1 MRLRKN
7 LSAKLGALAASL
19 LALGATLVLVQRN
32 PPPAANANAQ
42 PARAATT
49 TTSAPPPAYADGN
62 GADASQS
69 YYTQA
74 PPVDTRTSVS

>member
-1 MRLRKN
+1 MRLKKN
-7 LSAKLGALAASL
+7 LAAKIGALAASL

-32 PPPAANANAQ
+32 PPPAANANGQ
-42 PARAATT
+42 PGRATT
-49 TTSAPPPAYADGN
+49 ASSSAPPPTYAGSD

-69 YYTQA
+69 YSTQA

>member
-32 PPPAANANAQ
+32 PPPAANA
-42 PARAATT
+42 TT